1 MIENVLSKLEFLM
14 YTLNS
19 LVIAPHHFP
28 YKYAIGFSMLVD
40 FVMVFGKKVEDIS
53 LYMDNILV

>member
-1 MIENVLSKLEFLM
+1 M
-14 YTLNS
+14 YTLTS
-19 LVIAPHHFP
+19 FVIASYYFP
-28 YKYAIGFSMLVD
+28 YKYAIEFSMLID